1 MAHLIKHHLNDSNR
15 DSMGKIN
22 KKAFNPKFK
31 LFLFAGDGSRQGSFS
46 GPSTTCQISLYR
58 IDDQDPYGFGLRVV
72 GQQLPVDP
80 QLQQQQQ
87 QQQQQLQHLCA
98 RVLWISPGGPAHR
111 AGIKVGDRVSPVSQ
125 FHPDFDFNLSFS
137 NFVCSFPVILN
148 FFFLSFCLF
157 INLLFMDAHGGSF
170 C

>member
-1 MAHLIKHHLNDSNR
+1 M
-15 DSMGKIN
+15 
-22 KKAFNPKFK
+22 
-31 LFLFAGDGSRQGSFS
+31 FAGDGSRQGSFS

-80 QLQQQQQ
+80 QLQQQQLLQ

-125 FHPDFDFNLSFS
+125 FHPDFNCNLSFS
-137 NFVCSFPVILN
+137 T
-148 FFFLSFCLF
+148 LSARFQLY
-157 INLLFMDAHGGSF
+157 
-170 C
+170 